1 MAHDVF
7 ISHSSK
13 DKITADAICHALEQN
28 RISCWI
34 APRDVRG
41 GHTYGAEII
50 EAIEEC
56 AVLVLLFSENSNNS
70 EDVKNEI
77 QNAFASKKIIIP
89 YRMDD
94 SEMDNEMKYFLS
106 RKHWI
111 EAYPDDTVFAELVN
125 SVKNTL
131 GISKTS
137 ENNKNPQI
145 TSTPEQEQ
153 VLYNTSQPIQIK
165 EKKTVT
171 PVSVATNNQNLY
183 GNTAGNIYNGG
194 NAAIQGDWIYFC
206 SSGNKLYKIKTDD
219 SEYTLL
225 ADDINSS
232 TGFINVVGDW
242 IYYQYH
248 RGKDWAIY
256 RIKTDGTGNEK
267 LADGSGGNI
276 FVVGDSLFYLTD
288 NSNLAKL
295 DLQTMRRKTFKIA
308 YVASFG
314 IFKDKILGHIA
325 ENKSLIMDL
334 DGNNME
340 ELNFGNSF
348 GKSCISEYDGFYY
361 YVDIIYT
368 TQRFIMKRPINGGNP
383 IKLAEGFSFNIVNG
397 WIYFDNSQDNH
408 GLYKMKLDGNEKT
421 KLANGLCACISIV
434 GDWIYYQDY
443 LSFYRIKTDGTEE
456 ENLND
461 VIFSLE
467 NAS

>member
-137 ENNKNPQI
+137 ENNKIPQI
-145 TSTPEQEQ
+145 TPTPEQ
-153 VLYNTSQPIQIK
+153 SSPQPIQIK
-165 EKKTVT
+165 EEKTIA
-171 PVSVATNNQNLY
+171 PVSVITSNQNLY
-183 GNTAGNIYNGG
+183 GNTAGNIYQGG
-194 NAAIQGDWIYFC
+194 SAAIQGDWIYFC
-206 SSGNKLYKIKTDD
+206 TSDDKLYKIRIDD
-219 SEYTLL
+219 SECTLL
-225 ADDINSS
+225 TNDINSMMGYLNV
-232 TGFINVVGDW
+232 TGNW

-248 RGKDWAIY
+248 QRNDWGIY
-256 RIKTDGTGNEK
+256 RIKTDGTDKEK
-267 LADGSGGNI
+267 LTDGSGGNI
-276 FVVGDSLFYLTD
+276 VVVGNSLFYLTD
-288 NSNLAKL
+288 NNELAKL
-295 DLQTMRRKTFKIA
+295 DLQTKRRKTFKIE
-308 YVASFG
+308 YVNSFG
-314 IFKDKILGHIA
+314 IFKEKIIA
-325 ENKSLIMDL
+325 YIAGNKSFIMDL
-334 DGNNME
+334 DGNNIE

-361 YVDIIYT
+361 YVDIIHTVAT

-383 IKLAEGFSFNIVNG
+383 IKLAEGFSFNIVKG
-397 WIYFDNSQDNH
+397 WIYFDNSQDSN
-408 GLYKMKLDGNEKT
+408 GLYKMKLDGSEKT
-421 KLANGLCACISIV
+421 KLTDGYCGQFSIV
-434 GDWIYYQDY
+434 CDWIYYQNA
-443 LSFYRIKTDGTEE
+443 SFYRIKTDGTEE

-461 VIFSLE
+461 VLFSAV
-467 NAS
+467 NKV